1 MPGPHAARV
10 ALIDASIRSAAFDP
24 GLSRPPNRLLPVFVS
39 GGVDAALPASQTRR
53 TGQGR
58 RRAAAAHYKNIWRG
72 MSGPLMQAR
81 RSAPYNASHPTDRA
95 CRCMRDLCDGA
106 ALPPTR
112 QFLAPKID
120 VRRTA
125 ISIAAHAFQRARLAT
140 DSRGQIEII
149 DVDGPAED
157 PVRALP
163 GDPTG

>member
-1 MPGPHAARV
+1 
-10 ALIDASIRSAAFDP
+10 
-24 GLSRPPNRLLPVFVS
+24 
-39 GGVDAALPASQTRR
+39 
-53 TGQGR
+53 
-58 RRAAAAHYKNIWRG
+58 
-72 MSGPLMQAR
+72 
-81 RSAPYNASHPTDRA
+81 
-95 CRCMRDLCDGA
+95 MRDLCDGA